1 MTRALV
7 TGASG
12 FIGRHLARRLVEAGA
27 ETHAVSRAAR
37 GDGAAPWCRVDLTDA
52 DAVERVVERIRPDV
66 IYHLAGHV
74 SGSRSLD
81 AVIPSL
87 QQNLVAAVH
96 VLVAAA
102 RTGSRVVLAGSM
114 EEVMPLDAQ
123 PPSSP
128 YAAAKG
134 AATSFGRMLAALH
147 GLPVVNMRLFMVYG
161 PGQADHTKLV
171 PYVVTSFLRGEKPR
185 LSSGSRPVDWIYVDD
200 AVDALVAAGTTL
212 DLAGETIDVGSG
224 ELVTIRSVVE
234 QIAEVVGT
242 DVEPEFGALPER
254 PLETIRTADLERAR
268 TRLGWTP
275 TTPLTDGLRATV
287 HAYRDELAHREPAVR
302 GRGGV

>member
-1 MTRALV
+1 M
-7 TGASG
+7 TGAAG
-12 FIGRHLARRLVEAGA
+12 FIGSHLYRRLVESGI
-27 ETHAVSRAAR
+27 ETHALSRHPHSDAGPR
-37 GDGAAPWCRVDLTDA
+37 WWQVDLTDA
-52 DAVERVVERIRPDV
+52 DAVERVVDRIRPDV

-74 SGSRSLD
+74 SGARGLD

-87 QQNLVAAVH
+87 EQNLVAAVH

-102 RTGSRVVLAGSM
+102 RAESRVVLAGSM
-114 EEVMPLDAQ
+114 EEEVTVEA

-128 YAAAKG
+128 YAAAKE

-147 GLPVVNMRLFMVYG
+147 RLPVVHIRLFMVYG

-171 PYVVTSFLRGEKPR
+171 PYVVTSFLQGQQPL

-200 AVDALVAAGTTL
+200 AVDAFVAAGHAS

-224 ELVTIRSVVE
+224 ELVTIRSIVE
-234 QIAEVVGT
+234 QIADVVGT

-254 PLETIRTADLERAR
+254 ALETVRVADLERAR
-268 TRLGWTP
+268 TLLGWKP
-275 TTPLTDGLRATV
+275 TTPLTDGLQATV
-287 HAYRDELAHREPAVR
+287 DAYREELARGESPVRE
-302 GRGGV
+302 RGGV

>member
-1 MTRALV
+1 MSRALV

-12 FIGRHLARRLVEAGA
+12 FIGSHLSRRLVESGA
-27 ETHAVSRAAR
+27 ETHAVSRRAR
-37 GDGAAPWCRVDLTDA
+37 SDGEARWWQVDLTDA
-52 DAVERVVERIRPDV
+52 DAVERLVDRVRPDV

-74 SGSRSLD
+74 SGSRSID

-102 RTGSRVVLAGSM
+102 RSGSRVVLAGSM
-114 EEVMPLDAQ
+114 EEEVTFEAR

-128 YAAAKG
+128 YAAAKE

-147 GLPVVNMRLFMVYG
+147 RLPVVNIRLFMVYG

-171 PYVVTSFLRGEKPR
+171 PYVVTSFLRGEKPQ
-185 LSSGSRPVDWIYVDD
+185 LASGSRPVDWIYVDD
-200 AVDALVAAGTTL
+200 AVDAFVAAGHTS

-224 ELVTIRSVVE
+224 ELVTIRSIVE

-254 PLETIRTADLERAR
+254 PLETIRVADLERSR
-268 TRLGWTP
+268 VRLGWKP

-287 HAYRDELAHREPAVR
+287 DAYRDEFAHIEPPVRE
-302 GRGGV
+302 RGGV